1 MRNEVL
7 TVRDN
12 EHSVVDSMGGGEG
25 MSQMLP
31 GLGSVGKKSEVALLS
46 QG

>member
-1 MRNEVL
+1 MRNDVL

-12 EHSVVDSMGGGEG
+12 EHSVVDSVGDNEAA
-25 MSQMLP
+25 LP
-31 GLGSVGKKSEVALLS
+31 DIAEFGKRGKKSEVALLS